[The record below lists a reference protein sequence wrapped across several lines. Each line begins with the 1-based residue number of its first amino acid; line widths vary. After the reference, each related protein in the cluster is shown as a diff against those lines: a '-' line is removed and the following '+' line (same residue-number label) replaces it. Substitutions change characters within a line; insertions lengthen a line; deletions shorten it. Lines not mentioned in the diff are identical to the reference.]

1 MPASFVVSARRHNAS
16 SCAGLIALLLCASIA
31 RADWNNAGGNAGR
44 NGRTSAIGPATAA
57 ERWSGGASSIIAW
70 QPVIEGN
77 RLFVVRQTGFPPSGE
92 PNGSKIYAY
101 DLTTGATL
109 WPAVNIPYNAGDWT
123 TWIAG
128 VKNGRLYASRS
139 GNGST
144 VSAKMHCLDAATGAE
159 IWQSVESTNAG
170 AYDGVVFA
178 ANGDLIVGSFT
189 YIKRIRAIDGS
200 TAWTAPRVGS
210 VSGNCGVAINEAANA
225 VYAADAVN
233 IGGLGHAIKRFNL
246 TTGAFQYQSA
256 LMPGFTLQQSPT
268 VSPDGTIYLARTQN
282 NPATDFLYAF
292 DDTGAAITA
301 RWNVACGWSTSS
313 EFGVGNDGSIYL
325 RAPGNIIERRAASDG
340 SLIDFSAPLTV
351 DASNS
356 TWRFAIDGEGKVF
369 VGNGG
374 FANGRLYA
382 FDADLSPRWDV
393 PIVNINI
400 GGPAIGSDGTLVVV
414 GNGTQIKAY
423 YTPPQ
428 SDCPADINNDN
439 VVNVSDLLSVI
450 TAWGTCAKPANCPS
464 DIAPPPSGDDVVN
477 VADLLL
483 VITSW
488 GNCP

>member
-1 MPASFVVSARRHNAS
+1 MPARFAANCSDSIRFSWACAVVLSLS
-16 SCAGLIALLLCASIA
+16 VSTT
-31 RADWNNAGGNAGR
+31 RADWNNGGGNAGR
-44 NGRTSAIGPATAA
+44 NGLTSAIGPETAT

-109 WPAVNIPYNAGDWT
+109 WPAVNIPFNTGDWT

-128 VKNGRLYASRS
+128 VNNGRLYASRS
-139 GNGST
+139 GNGAS
-144 VSAKMHCLDAATGAE
+144 VSAKMHCLDAATGAP
-159 IWQSVESTNAG
+159 IWQSVETTSAG

-178 ANGDLIVGSFT
+178 SNGDLIVGSST
-189 YIKRIRAIDGS
+189 SIKRIRATDGS
-200 TAWTAPRVGS
+200 TAWTAPRIGS

-225 VYAADAVN
+225 VYAADAAP
-233 IGGLGHAIKRFNL
+233 GFAIVLKRFNL
-246 TTGAFQYQSA
+246 STGAYQYQSA
-256 LMPGFTLQQSPT
+256 PMSGLTIQQSPT

-292 DDTGAAITA
+292 DDTGSALTT
-301 RWNVACGWSTSS
+301 RWSVACGWSTSS
-313 EFGVGNDGSIYL
+313 EFGVGVDGSIYM
-325 RAPGNIIERRAASDG
+325 RAPGDIVERRAASNG
-340 SLIDFSAPLTV
+340 ALIDFSAPLTV
-351 DASNS
+351 DANNS
-356 TWRFAIDGEGKVF
+356 TWRFAVDGEGKVF
-369 VGNGG
+369 VSNGS

-393 PIVNINI
+393 PVMNINI
-400 GGPAIGSDGTLVVV
+400 GGPAIGNDGTLVVV

-428 SDCPADINNDN
+428 SDCPADINHDN
-439 VVNVSDLLSVI
+439 IVNVADLLSVI
-450 TAWGTCAKPANCPS
+450 AAWGACAKPANCPS
-464 DIAPPPSGDDVVN
+464 DIAPPPGGDDVVN
-477 VADLLL
+477 VADLLA
-483 VITSW
+483 VITAW

>member
-1 MPASFVVSARRHNAS
+1 MPSVSAAFLRRHVTWICAS
-16 SCAGLIALLLCASIA
+16 VSALGLCASIA
-31 RADWNNAGGNAGR
+31 HADWNNAGGNAGR
-44 NGRTSAIGPATAA
+44 NGRTSAIGPASAA

-92 PNGSKIYAY
+92 PNGSRIYAY

-109 WPAVNIPYNAGDWT
+109 WPAVNIPFNTGDWT

-128 VKNGRLYASRS
+128 VNNGRLYASRS
-139 GNGST
+139 GNGAS

-159 IWQSVESTNAG
+159 IWQSVETTNAG

-178 ANGDLIVGSFT
+178 SNGDLIIGSFT
-189 YIKRIRAIDGS
+189 YIKRIRAVDGS

-225 VYAADAVN
+225 VYAADAVV
-233 IGGLGHAIKRFNL
+233 GGHAIKRFNL
-246 TTGAFQYQSA
+246 TTGAFQYQGPVMA
-256 LMPGFTLQQSPT
+256 GFTLQQSPT

-292 DDTGAAITA
+292 NDTGSAITT
-301 RWNVACGWSTSS
+301 RWSVASGWCTSS
-313 EFGVGNDGSIYL
+313 EFGVGDDGSIYM
-325 RAPGNIIERRAASDG
+325 RAVGNIIERRAASDG

-351 DASNS
+351 DANNS

-369 VGNGG
+369 VSNGS

-382 FDADLSPRWDV
+382 FDADLTPRWDV
-393 PIVNINI
+393 PIANINI

-428 SDCPADINNDN
+428 SDCAADINNDN
-439 VVNVSDLLSVI
+439 LVDVNDLLSVI
-450 TAWGTCAKPANCPS
+450 STWGACANPNNCPA
-464 DIAPPPSGDDVVN
+464 DVAPPPSGDDMVDVN
-477 VADLLL
+477 DLLA
-483 VITSW
+483 VITTW
-488 GNCP
+488 GKCP